1 MASAA
6 IDAGARE
13 IWRAASDPARWPE
26 LYPGWIATIEPSG
39 DHEFWIASS
48 RAGEYFN
55 VYAVLDE
62 PTGTADFELIDELG
76 MSSVFRT
83 RIMPLPGGGCLVV
96 QVASRVPGGA
106 EDDWQARAAALP
118 DDLAGLAAKLS

>member
-1 MASAA
+1 M
-6 IDAGARE
+6 
-13 IWRAASDPARWPE
+13 SDPLRWPE
-26 LYPGWIATIEPSG
+26 IYPRWISTVEPSG

-76 MSSVFRT
+76 LSSFFRT
-83 RIMPLPGGGCLVV
+83 HVMPVTSGGCVVV
-96 QVASRVPGGA
+96 QVASRVQGGA
-106 EDDWQARAAALP
+106 EDDWRARREALGA
-118 DDLAGLAAKLS
+118 DLAMLAGHL